1 MSPHEHI
8 FGELNQRDRIL
19 KYLKMGQTLTRLNAW
34 ARLGILEAPARI
46 SELRAEGHNIKT
58 NMVTVRNRY
67 GHKVSVAEWSM
78 GDTND
83 K

>member
-1 MSPHEHI
+1 MSPHEHT

-19 KYLKMGQTLTRLNAW
+19 KYLEMGQTLTRLNAW

-46 SELRAEGHNIKT
+46 SELRAEGHNINTK
-58 NMVTVRNRY
+58 MVTVRNRY

-78 GDTND
+78 GASNG
-83 K
+83 

>member
-1 MSPHEHI
+1 MSPHEHT
-8 FGELNQRDRIL
+8 FGKLNQRDRIKKFL
-19 KYLKMGQTLTRLNAW
+19 EMGQTLTRLNAW

-46 SELRAEGHNIKT
+46 SELRAEGHDIKT
-58 NMVTVRNRY
+58 KMVTVRNRY

>member
-1 MSPHEHI
+1 MSPHEYT

-19 KYLKMGQTLTRLNAW
+19 KYLGMGQTLTRLNAW

-46 SELRAEGHNIKT
+46 SELRAEGHDINTK
-58 NMVTVRNRY
+58 MVTVRNRY

-78 GDTND
+78 GESNG
-83 K
+83 

>member
-1 MSPHEHI
+1 MSPHEHT

-19 KYLKMGQTLTRLNAW
+19 KYLGMGQTLTRLNAW